1 MPKQS
6 FAMLL
11 ARHKNVK
18 LCDLPTDIQVLFG
31 FLALLVDIKYR
42 NRYGSSLLETTARGR
57 MDGLNSHE

>member
-6 FAMLL
+6 LALLL

-18 LCDLPTDIQVLFG
+18 LNEPPTDIQVLFG

-42 NRYGSSLLETTARGR
+42 NRYGSSLLKAATRGR
-57 MDGLNSHE
+57 MDGPK